1 MKKKI
6 DYKILIIGMLVL
18 VIAAVSV
25 LFILAKSNNNDL
37 VEAYEAALGD
47 KDFEISVLNDELDS
61 LSATVTIYRTKKDI
75 KSGNM
80 CVAEDLEQVA
90 VPEAM
95 ADGYNTKLEDIVGKY
110 YLTDMGKGEAVYKH
124 SVFYT
129 QLKKDDRY
137 LDIICD
143 REPIGFKKGDTVD
156 IRVSCPDGQD
166 YLLLEGKLVHNVYGN
181 VVNILA
187 DEKDIIIYKGME
199 ADWCRFYKG
208 AEVGKAMMIYCVS
221 HVQGALQTAQRYY
234 PIANVL
240 PDGVTFEGSTL
251 WTALHDLNLSEADL
265 SDWEAAD
272 RKTFEKSL
280 ELYDQYRRVDYTY
293 VTRLALGDEFRNSL
307 QRSSLGSLSY
317 AGSEGGIDPLTSFK
331 ESVEYFKRAL
341 SIGRETKTVIGTDG
355 EETVTYGL
363 DAGERMAAEV
373 GMLVGENEV
382 AYVIQCS
389 EDDDFIESIES
400 TYQGTK
406 VLGSAVYDKTV
417 SIDMIRGAKKV
428 PEANAYRDEIYLA
441 AANAFAEQTEKLRQ
455 AKAAAELE
463 GIPFDEDT
471 WEYTFA
477 LYQQKMGQDQEAEIV
492 EEDGIV
498 R

>member
-1 MKKKI
+1 MKKKF
-6 DYKILIIGMLVL
+6 DYKIIVIAMLSL
-18 VIAAVSV
+18 VIVAIAV
-25 LFILAKSNNNDL
+25 LFFLTKSENNNI
-37 VEAYEAALGD
+37 VESYEQLLGD
-47 KDFEISVLNDELDS
+47 KDFEIGVLNEELAAMS
-61 LSATVTIYRTKKDI
+61 TTVTVYRTKKDI

-80 CVAEDLEQVA
+80 CVADDLEQVE

-95 ADGYNTKLEDIVGKY
+95 AEGYNTKLEDIVGKY
-110 YLTDMGKGEAVYKH
+110 YFIDMSKGETVYKH
-124 SVFYT
+124 DVFYT
-129 QLKKDDRY
+129 PLKKDDRY

-166 YLLLEGKLVHNVYGN
+166 YLLLEGKLVHAVYGN

-199 ADWCRFYKG
+199 ADWCRFWKG

-221 HVQGALQTAQRYY
+221 HVQGALQTANRYY

-265 SDWEAAD
+265 SDWETAD

-293 VTRLALGDEFRNSL
+293 VAKLVLSDAFGQTLSNA
-307 QRSSLGSLSY
+307 SSSY
-317 AGSEGGIDPLTSFK
+317 SMVGEVEEEDAIEK
-331 ESVEYFKRAL
+331 YRKSVEAFKRAV
-341 SIGRETKTVIGTDG
+341 SIGGESQTMLNSDG
-355 EETVTYGL
+355 ELVEVSYK
-363 DAGERMAAEV
+363 DNSASMAKEV
-373 GMLVGENEV
+373 GLLVGDYEIP
-382 AYVIQCS
+382 YVIQCS
-389 EDDDFIESIES
+389 EDDDYISAIEN
-400 TYQGTK
+400 TYRGVT
-406 VLGSAVYDKTV
+406 VLSSAVYDKTV
-417 SIDMIRGAKKV
+417 SVDMIRGAKKV
-428 PEANAYRDEIYLA
+428 ADAKAYRDEIYLA
-441 AANAFAEQTEKLRQ
+441 AANAFAEQNEKLRQ

-471 WEYTFA
+471 WEYTYA
-477 LYQQKMGQDQEAEIV
+477 LYQQKMGAEEEAQIV